1 MSGMAIEEDDE
12 LVLCFCLKLKFCIH
26 VFVFA
31 SSFVFLQ
38 NTRCNV
44 GAGLHRCREKNLDC
58 TPGTSLRTKI
68 SSYAEQISASM
79 HTFFFTSTHCAMPTS
94 ASSENKAQ
102 TTADNA
108 PSQLFF
114 SRKFSGFASKTLPE
128 LNLTCHRPLASSN
141 IRSTPT
147 CPFISGFIFRP
158 CSRTSRPGASSATS
172 DDVLEQPS

>member
-1 MSGMAIEEDDE
+1 MQGKTFWTVL
-12 LVLCFCLKLKFCIH
+12 LVLLSGRKYRPMLNK
-26 VFVFA
+26 
-31 SSFVFLQ
+31 SPPQ
-38 NTRCNV
+38 
-44 GAGLHRCREKNLDC
+44 C
-58 TPGTSLRTKI
+58 T
-68 SSYAEQISASM
+68 
-79 HTFFFTSTHCAMPTS
+79 HFFFTSTHCAMPKS

-114 SRKFSGFASKTLPE
+114 SRKFSGFTSKTLPE

-158 CSRTSRPGASSATS
+158 CSHTSRPGASSATS